1 MALLMAELITDK
13 HVAHFRK
20 MAKAYVREHTRSPEA
35 ARAALID
42 LGLATPSGKLKKTFG
57 G

>member
-1 MALLMAELITDK
+1 MAELITDK
-13 HVAHFRK
+13 QVAHFRK